1 MITGPEVAAYLESIR
16 AEPDPVLAEMEAQAD
31 RDGVPVVPPVTG
43 RMLGVLVAAT
53 GARTIVE
60 VGTAT
65 GTSGLY
71 MARALPADG
80 RIITFDIDPDRQ
92 RAAAAFLE
100 RAGVAGKFDFRL
112 QDAREGLAGVDV
124 GVDFAFIDGVK
135 QQYSDYLDGILPHL
149 RPGGLIVADN
159 VLMSGTVAT
168 GDPAGPWSDEHIAA
182 MRAFNERLQSDPALE
197 STVLPVGDGLALAV
211 RRA

>member
-1 MITGPEVAAYLESIR
+1 VITAPDVAAYLESIR
-16 AEPDPVLAEMEAQAD
+16 AEPDPLLAEMEEQAQ

-43 RMLGVLVAAT
+43 RLLGALVAAT

-65 GTSGLY
+65 GMSGLY

-80 RIITFDIDPDRQ
+80 RIITFDIDPERQ
-92 RAAAAFLE
+92 RLAASYLE
-100 RAGVAGKFDFRL
+100 RAGVADKFDFRL
-112 QDAREGLAGVDV
+112 QDAREGLAGVETT
-124 GVDFAFIDGVK
+124 VDLAFIDGVK
-135 QQYSDYLDGILPHL
+135 QEYSAYLDGVLPKL
-149 RPGGLIVADN
+149 RAGGLVVADN

-168 GDPAGPWSDEHIAA
+168 GEPDGPWSAEHIAA
-182 MRAFNERLQSDPALE
+182 MRAFNERLVSDPALE
-197 STVLPVGDGLALAV
+197 ATVLPVGDGLALAV